1 MKPWNER
8 PIEIRNLFN
17 PAFCGLLLHRA
28 IVGYRDT
35 DERGMPFSLSLL
47 ILPLCLQ
54 QGSRDILRA
63 GYRSYLLKI
72 IAEHPELLVGFS
84 GRCTDT
90 LPFTFEGLG
99 MLMTHRALEVDG
111 AGSLLPGAARV
122 VAAVNGSE
130 ESKACQRAAAY
141 LGKQFAL
148 IGDRA
153 TIYTTLGIRP

>member
-1 MKPWNER
+1 MKPWNQR

-17 PAFCGLLLHRA
+17 PAFCGLLMHRA
-28 IVGYRDT
+28 IMGFRDKN
-35 DERGMPFSLSLL
+35 EKGMPFSLSLL

-54 QGSRDILRA
+54 QGSREILKA
-63 GYRSYLLKI
+63 GNKSYLLKVV
-72 IAEHPELLVGFS
+72 AEHPELLVGFA

-99 MLMTHRALEVDG
+99 VLMQHESLSVDVEG
-111 AGSLLPGAARV
+111 RLLPGPAKV
-122 VAAVNGSE
+122 VAAVNGSDE
-130 ESKACQRAAAY
+130 TKACQRVAAY

-148 IGDRA
+148 IGDRG

>member
-1 MKPWNER
+1 MKPWCER

-17 PAFCGLLLHRA
+17 PAFCGLLMHRA
-28 IVGYRDT
+28 IVGFSEKD
-35 DERGMPFSLSLL
+35 DRGMPFSLSLL

-54 QGSRDILRA
+54 QESRAILKA
-63 GYRSYLLKI
+63 GNRSYLLKVV
-72 IAEHPELLVGFS
+72 AEHPELLVGFA
-84 GRCTDT
+84 GRCADT

-99 MLMTHRALEVDG
+99 MLMHHRTLSVDDK
-111 AGSLLPGAARV
+111 GSFLPGPARV

-130 ESKACQRAAAY
+130 ESKACQRVAVY

-148 IGDRA
+148 IGDRG